1 MVQDEMTDRPRHEIR
16 QEPPGT
22 AMIADDTAICSESRC
37 SGGGG
42 GGGVKTLEGR
52 GLEVSRIRAGC
63 MCVDETE
70 TARSQDVGGGGQGS
84 TVQRNRRFGK
94 LVPEVC
100 AGGLEEAGTRSGCDA
115 RMKGKVWM

>member
-1 MVQDEMTDRPRHEIR
+1 MVQDEMTDRLRDEIR

-37 SGGGG
+37 RGGGG

-70 TARSQDVGGGGQGS
+70 TARSQDEGGGGQGS
-84 TVQRNRRFGK
+84 TVQRNRRVGK

-100 AGGLEEAGTRSGCDA
+100 AGRLEGAGERSGCDA